1 MKDQSLPIHPYGW
14 NELAQLYSPALSSS
28 AQNKQLLRWIRNH
41 PQLRDELAREGWV
54 KGTRR
59 LTSMQVR
66 IIVSY
71 LGEP

>member
-1 MKDQSLPIHPYGW
+1 MKDQSLPIDPYGW

-28 AQNKQLLRWIRNH
+28 AQNKQLLRWIQNH

-66 IIVSY
+66 IIVAY

>member
-1 MKDQSLPIHPYGW
+1 MKDQSLPIPPYGW

-28 AQNKQLLRWIRNH
+28 AQNKQLLRWIQNH
-41 PQLRDELAREGWV
+41 PQLGDELAREGWV

-66 IIVSY
+66 IIVAY